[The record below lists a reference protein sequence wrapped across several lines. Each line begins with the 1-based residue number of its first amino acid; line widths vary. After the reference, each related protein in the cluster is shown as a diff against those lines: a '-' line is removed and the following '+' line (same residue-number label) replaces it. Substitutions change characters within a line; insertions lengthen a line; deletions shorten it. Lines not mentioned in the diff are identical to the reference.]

1 MREMRPSVSSLIESN
16 TAYSPFAIDLEEID
30 AVDVLGPQDV
40 VQGSARARDANRLFP
55 YFGPEQPDQAL
66 APPGGLEAGGVR
78 DGVEAGV
85 LEQFERS
92 RFVADGAADDGDV
105 LNPVQGK
112 TLFQAVDDLRRL
124 NRDHTRRLRRG
135 PQGEQTDVSPE
146 VHDPIRR
153 TKFKPRSAVDL
164 VLKIP

>member
-124 NRDHTRRLRRG
+124 NRDHMRRLRGG